1 MTNKKEDIEKDF
13 TYVGYNKLYNF
24 TKRLSHKIKKIAD
37 NLFFEQFKMK
47 FGERDSD
54 IYIVTYPKS
63 GTTLLQMILHQLTTE
78 GGANF
83 EHIYEVSPW
92 IRNASFKKEEPKEF
106 PSPRIIKSHDFY
118 HQFEKN
124 KKGRFIF
131 AYRDGMD
138 VAVSLYHQNKNYNK
152 KDLEFEKFMTEF
164 LKPRKKNWF
173 NYCKE
178 WFKNKHGFPV
188 LYIRYE
194 DLLANKRQEIER
206 IIEFCDIKADEK
218 IIARALEYSSFE
230 FMKANE
236 EKFGVQ
242 PRVKEVVY
250 NQFIRKGKKGEGK
263 KILTPDQ
270 QAEFQKQYVQ
280 IVEPMKNK
288 IFSD

>member
-1 MTNKKEDIEKDF
+1 MNKKEDIEKDY
-13 TYVGYNKLYNF
+13 TYIGYNKLYKLAF
-24 TKRLSHKIKKIAD
+24 RFSGKIKRIAD
-37 NLFFEQFKMK
+37 DLYFEQFKMK
-47 FGERDSD
+47 FGEQDTD

-78 GGANF
+78 GGIDF
-83 EHIYEVSPW
+83 DHIYDVSPW

-106 PSPRIIKSHDFY
+106 PAPRVIKSHDYY

-152 KDLEFEKFMTEF
+152 ADLDFNEYMTQF
-164 LKPRKKNWF
+164 LKPRKKTWF
-173 NYCKE
+173 NHAKE
-178 WFKNKHGFPV
+178 WFKNKNGFPV

-194 DLLANKRQEIER
+194 DLINNKRAEIDRIIDFCQLDADEATIER
-206 IIEFCDIKADEK
+206 AMH
-218 IIARALEYSSFE
+218 YSSFD
-230 FMKANE
+230 FMKTHE

-242 PRVKEVVY
+242 PKVKEVVY

-263 KILTPDQ
+263 KTLSPEQ
-270 QAEFQKQYVQ
+270 QNEFMKQYL
-280 IVEPMKNK
+280 ND
-288 IFSD
+288 FA